1 MVEVKQRTNKGYEIV
16 CYYPKEHGR
25 YTEKTGNTRIIWQTD
40 DVAEVAAWFSRKA
53 WGHAMV
59 IATMLILPFIITGRD
74 GLKNSREVEDDGNEY
89 LDQI

>member
-53 WGHAMV
+53 WGSCYGDSDYANPTV
-59 IATMLILPFIITGRD
+59 YYNGKRWPEKFEGGR
-74 GLKNSREVEDDGNEY
+74 G
-89 LDQI
+89 